1 VAKQTKWSE
10 VEMTGPAVA
19 GLLLGVGGFF
29 ALGPL
34 GAIAAWALGTGALA
48 AYRIAVRK

>member
-1 VAKQTKWSE
+1 MPKQTKWSE

-19 GLLLGVGGFF
+19 GLAIGAGGSF

-34 GAIAAWALGTGALA
+34 GAVAGWLLGTFVLA
-48 AYRIAVRK
+48 SYRIATRK